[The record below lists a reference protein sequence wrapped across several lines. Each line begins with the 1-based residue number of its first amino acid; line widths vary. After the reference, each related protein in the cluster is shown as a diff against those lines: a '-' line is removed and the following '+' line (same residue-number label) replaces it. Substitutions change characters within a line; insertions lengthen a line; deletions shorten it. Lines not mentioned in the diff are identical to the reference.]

1 MTRVPLRPLA
11 RILRARDVGDDP
23 AEIEAENIRRRH
35 DEMREGIRRRS
46 ELRMRLLGLCAVAA
60 FAMVGLRMWAI
71 AAEPV
76 TEPVAHASQNQVAV
90 ARADIVD
97 RNGRLLATNLATQSL
112 YAHPQ
117 EMVDPEGAA
126 VALAQVFPEL
136 DVERLTRQFTGE
148 RKFIWL
154 RQRVS
159 PEQRQAVHDLGQP
172 GLYFGPR
179 EMRLYPNGALAAH
192 VLGGTKYGTEDV
204 AFAEIL
210 GTAGVER
217 SFNEWLLDPAN
228 GGAPLRLSID
238 LTIQAAIEDV
248 LQGGM
253 AVMNAKGAAAV
264 LMHAQTGE
272 IRALASLPD
281 FDPNDRPRPP
291 AEGDPSDSPIFNRA
305 VQGLYELGSTF
316 KIFTIAQALEL
327 GIVGPETIVN
337 TTRPMRWGRFEI
349 DDYRDYGP
357 TQTATNVIVKSS
369 NTGTAR
375 IAQEIGVERQRTFL
389 SALGLL
395 SPSPVELTEA
405 PYVRPLT
412 PSNWSELSTMT
423 ISYGHGVSVSP
434 INLAAGYASLLNGG
448 RLVQPTLI
456 AGRSHEPGPR
466 VVSEAVSAQAREML
480 RQVIDGNDITTGT
493 ASMGGVEG
501 YLIGGKTGTADKPK
515 HTGGYYEDRVI
526 STFASVFPTDNPE
539 YVMIVMLDEPQ
550 IFAAGEE
557 RRTAGWTAVPV
568 SSEMTRRIAPLLG
581 LRPNTLA
588 LQ

>member
-192 VLGGTKYGTEDV
+192 VL
-204 AFAEIL
+204 
-210 GTAGVER
+210 
-217 SFNEWLLDPAN
+217 
-228 GGAPLRLSID
+228 
-238 LTIQAAIEDV
+238 
-248 LQGGM
+248 
-253 AVMNAKGAAAV
+253 
-264 LMHAQTGE
+264 
-272 IRALASLPD
+272 
-281 FDPNDRPRPP
+281 
-291 AEGDPSDSPIFNRA
+291 
-305 VQGLYELGSTF
+305 
-316 KIFTIAQALEL
+316 
-327 GIVGPETIVN
+327 
-337 TTRPMRWGRFEI
+337 
-349 DDYRDYGP
+349 
-357 TQTATNVIVKSS
+357 
-369 NTGTAR
+369 
-375 IAQEIGVERQRTFL
+375 
-389 SALGLL
+389 
-395 SPSPVELTEA
+395 
-405 PYVRPLT
+405 
-412 PSNWSELSTMT
+412 
-423 ISYGHGVSVSP
+423 
-434 INLAAGYASLLNGG
+434 
-448 RLVQPTLI
+448 
-456 AGRSHEPGPR
+456 
-466 VVSEAVSAQAREML
+466 
-480 RQVIDGNDITTGT
+480 
-493 ASMGGVEG
+493 
-501 YLIGGKTGTADKPK
+501 
-515 HTGGYYEDRVI
+515 
-526 STFASVFPTDNPE
+526 
-539 YVMIVMLDEPQ
+539 
-550 IFAAGEE
+550 
-557 RRTAGWTAVPV
+557 
-568 SSEMTRRIAPLLG
+568 
-581 LRPNTLA
+581 
-588 LQ
+588 